1 MICPKCQSSNVNTQI
16 INEVTLK
23 TAHHGVIW
31 WLLIGWWWV
40 PVKWIFFTVPA
51 LFFKLFGHKKQR
63 AVNRQKTMCV
73 CQQCGHS
80 WRIK

>member
-23 TAHHGVIW
+23 TAHHGIIW
-31 WLLIGWWWV
+31 WLLVGWWWV

-51 LFFKLFGHKKQR
+51 LFFKLFSHKKQR

-80 WRIK
+80 WRIR